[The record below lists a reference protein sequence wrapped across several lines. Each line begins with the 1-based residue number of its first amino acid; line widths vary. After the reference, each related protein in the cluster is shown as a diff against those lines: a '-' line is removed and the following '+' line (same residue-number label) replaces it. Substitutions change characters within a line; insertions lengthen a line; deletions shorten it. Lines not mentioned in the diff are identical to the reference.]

1 MVMLPTF
8 SQGKLGHTA
17 EGKGLRALALLAV
30 MVLACS
36 VPLPGCTIG
45 PRALQDARLKYNEV
59 VKATTEQQLLLN
71 IVRLRYAD
79 TPSSLSVENIAAQF
93 ELLKSL
99 QITPFFIASGAEP
112 NRSFTA
118 ILPQFGIQ
126 AADRPTISM
135 VPIDDQEFT
144 RKLFTPLTLD
154 GVIYLVRTTWPIGT
168 VFRLYLENMNWVP
181 NAEFASG
188 PTPRNPPPYGDF
200 LRGVFALQDLQQQG
214 RMVIHTEE
222 RVEVLSDPLPTA
234 QMSATTVVEAAKN
247 GYEWRRLDGS
257 GGWTLVRKKQQPVL
271 FLDPRALDSAE
282 VREFVR
288 IFRLK
293 PGLSK
298 YDVTVDAVA
307 PFAARGGFTDGL
319 EVVDLETRSLLQAM
333 YFVSHGVDVPPEH
346 LGRRMTR
353 VTADADGNPFDWS
366 RVTEG
371 LFKVYWSH
379 GHSPPPNAHV
389 AVLYHDYWFYID
401 EADFDTKSTFSL
413 LLELSRLSLQEKGTA
428 PIFTLPLGR

>member
-1 MVMLPTF
+1 MIMPPAFPQRQLRRAPKARGPAALP
-8 SQGKLGHTA
+8 
-17 EGKGLRALALLAV
+17 RLAIV
-30 MVLACS
+30 VLAS
-36 VPLPGCTIG
+36 IVSLPACTIG
-45 PRALQDARLKYNEV
+45 PRALQDARLRYNEV

-99 QITPFFIASGAEP
+99 QITPFFVASGAEP

-118 ILPQFGIQ
+118 VLPQFGIQ
-126 AADRPTISM
+126 AADRPTISL

-144 RKLFTPLTLD
+144 RKLFTPVTLD

-188 PTPRNPPPYGDF
+188 PTPRTPPPFADF

-214 RMVIHTEE
+214 HLVIATEE
-222 RVEVLSDPLPTA
+222 RTEAVGEPLPATQMTA
-234 QMSATTVVEAAKN
+234 ATMLEAAKN
-247 GYEWRRLDGS
+247 GYEWRRTEAKDG
-257 GGWTLVRKKQQPVL
+257 WVLVRRKQQPVL
-271 FLDPRALDSAE
+271 LLNPGALDSAE

-298 YDVTVDAVA
+298 YGITTDAVV
-307 PFAARGGFTDGL
+307 PFAARGGLADGL
-319 EVVDLETRSLLQAM
+319 EVIDLETRSLLQAL
-333 YFVSHGVDVPPEH
+333 YFVSHGVEVPPEH
-346 LGRRMTR
+346 VGRRMTR
-353 VTADADGNPFDWS
+353 VTADADGNAFDWR

-371 LFKVYWSH
+371 LFKVSWSK
-379 GHSPPPNAHV
+379 GNGPPRNAHV

-413 LLELSRLSLQEKGTA
+413 LLELSRLNLEAKGAA